1 MARQK
6 KAKLVISAL
15 FLLFLIAGTA
25 WIMFDARTAPYR
37 PIEGKV
43 FGTFYHIQYQ
53 CSQDLSE
60 EILQEMNAVDT
71 TFSTFNARSLVSRI
85 NNNQSVETT
94 AIFNHVFDLAQSI
107 SQSTDGAFDI
117 TVAPLVNLWGFG
129 KKSSASLLSNAPAKS
144 KIDSLMLTVGYQKV
158 KRQGHRVIK
167 QRPETMLD
175 FSAIAKGYA
184 CDAVAGVL
192 LRHGVSNYMVEIGGE
207 IRANGVN
214 KEGKVWTVG
223 IVVPTDQSAR
233 TSAPSNA
240 EKNASNAQ
248 APASAPNSPTSNAE
262 KKTSN
267 AQAPAE
273 SDANR
278 VEATLQMP
286 SVAMATSGNYRNFY
300 YKDGKKY
307 AHTIDPHT
315 GLPVQHSLLS
325 ATVIAPTCAE
335 ADGYATAFMVMGV
348 EKAIALLRST
358 PRLKAHLIYSDS
370 HGKMKTWTSP
380 QLEKYMD
387 IAQ

>member
-25 WIMFDARTAPYR
+25 WIMFDAHTAPYR

-94 AIFNHVFDLAQSI
+94 AMFNHVFDLAQSI

-233 TSAPSNA
+233 TSASSNA
-240 EKNASNAQ
+240 EE
-248 APASAPNSPTSNAE
+248 T
-262 KKTSN
+262 TSN

-273 SDANR
+273 NDANR

-358 PRLKAHLIYSDS
+358 PKLKAHLIYSDS
-370 HGKMKTWTSP
+370 HGKMKTCTSP
-380 QLEKYMD
+380 QLEKYLD